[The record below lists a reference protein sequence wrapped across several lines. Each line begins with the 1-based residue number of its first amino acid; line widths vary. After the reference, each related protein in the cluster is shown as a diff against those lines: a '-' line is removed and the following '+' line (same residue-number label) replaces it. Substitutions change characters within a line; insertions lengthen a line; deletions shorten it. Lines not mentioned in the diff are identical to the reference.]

1 MSGYNFLEGVRVV
14 EVAQLGPS
22 SLGGYLADMG
32 ADVIKVEGR
41 DGDPVRY
48 SGTPAI
54 GAPDG
59 PGLLH
64 LRWNR
69 GKRSLGLNLKSEEG
83 AALFRKLVA
92 KADIVIEGMRAGV
105 LDRLGLGFEALRAVN
120 PRIVFCS
127 ISGLG
132 STGPYSTLGSHGPSF
147 DAFGG
152 LTSLNPYGLS
162 PEERKATDWAPI
174 GMHAMGLNAALGTL
188 AALNRA
194 QRTGEGAYVE
204 VTGAESA
211 AHWLPDGINSV
222 LNAPLVFA
230 RPGFLNSREKMAGW
244 PRLFAYATR
253 DGKKVFFQGLSP
265 KFWTRFCDVLDRPD
279 LAALYEQTPDT
290 GEADERAHVE
300 LLKLFASRD
309 FDDWMTLFREH
320 DIPGGPAN
328 SPQTLAHDP
337 HFLAR
342 ENIYE
347 VEQPGVG
354 KLRLGTTAV
363 KTPGQAFAPAAAP
376 AQWQHSTEILGD
388 LLGLDTHEVE
398 RLRAAEAVY
407 TSERCER

>member
-1 MSGYNFLEGVRVV
+1 MSGYNFLEGVRVI

-54 GAPDG
+54 GSPDG

-69 GKRSLGLNLKSEEG
+69 GKRSVGLNLKSPEG
-83 AALFRKLVA
+83 AALFRQLVA

-105 LDRLGLGFEALRAVN
+105 LERLGLGFEALREVN

-132 STGPYSTLGSHGPSF
+132 STGPYAELGSHGPSF

-152 LTSLNPYGLS
+152 LSSLNPYGLS

-188 AALNRA
+188 AALTRA

-204 VTGAESA
+204 VSGAESA
-211 AHWLPDGINSV
+211 AHWLPEGINSV
-222 LNAPLVFA
+222 LNADLLHV
-230 RPGFLNSREKMAGW
+230 REGFLNSRGKMAGW
-244 PRLFAYATR
+244 PRLCAYATR
-253 DGKKVFFQGLSP
+253 DGRKVFFQGLFP
-265 KFWTRFCDVLDRPD
+265 KFWARFCDVVGRQD
-279 LAALYEQTPDT
+279 LADIYAQMADS
-290 GEADERAHVE
+290 GEADERAYAE
-300 LLKLFASRD
+300 LVTLFASRD
-309 FDDWMTLFREH
+309 FDDWMTVFKEH

-328 SPQTLAHDP
+328 SPQTLAVDP

-342 ENIYE
+342 ENVYE
-347 VEQPGVG
+347 VEVEGVG
-354 KLRLGTTAV
+354 KVRLGSTPV
-363 KTPGQAFAPAAAP
+363 KAPGQDFSPEAAP
-376 AQWQHSTEILGD
+376 GLWQHSGQVLIE
-388 LLGLDTHEVE
+388 LLGLDLKDIE
-398 RLRAAEAVY
+398 RLRASDAVY
-407 TSERCER
+407 MG

>member
-41 DGDPVRY
+41 DGDPVRF
-48 SGTPAI
+48 SGTPAL

-69 GKRSLGLNLKSEEG
+69 GKRSLGLNLKNAEG

-105 LDRLGLGFEALRAVN
+105 LDRLGLGFAVLRELN

-132 STGPYSTLGSHGPSF
+132 STGPYAELGSHGPSF

-152 LTSLNPYGLS
+152 LSSLNPYGLS
-162 PEERKATDWAPI
+162 PDERKQTDWAPI

-194 QRTGEGAYVE
+194 QRTGQGAYVE

-211 AHWLPDGINSV
+211 AHWLPEGINSV
-222 LNAPLVFA
+222 LNASRLHA
-230 RPGFLNSREKMAGW
+230 REGFLNSRDKMAGW
-244 PRLFAYATR
+244 PRLCAYATR
-253 DGKKVFFQGLSP
+253 DGKKVFFQGLFP
-265 KFWTRFCDVLDRPD
+265 KFWTRFCEVLDRPD
-279 LAALYEQTPDT
+279 LAALYAQTSDS
-290 GEADERAHVE
+290 GEADERAYVE
-300 LLKLFASRD
+300 LVKLFASRD
-309 FDDWMTLFREH
+309 FDAWMRIFIEH

-328 SPQTLAHDP
+328 SPQTLASDP

-342 ENIYE
+342 ENVYE
-347 VEQPGVG
+347 VDQPGVG
-354 KLRLGTTAV
+354 TLRLGTTPV
-363 KTPGQAFAPAAAP
+363 KTLNQSFAPAAAP
-376 AQWQHSTEILGD
+376 AQWQHSADILLD
-388 LLGLDTHEVE
+388 LLDLDAHEVE
-398 RLRAAEAVY
+398 RLRAGDAVY
-407 TSERCER
+407 LRER

>member
-1 MSGYNFLEGVRVV
+1 MSGYNFLEGVRVI

-54 GAPDG
+54 GGPDG

-69 GKRSLGLNLKSEEG
+69 GKRSLGLNLKSDEG
-83 AALFRKLVA
+83 KALFLQLVE

-105 LDRLGLGFEALRAVN
+105 LERLGLGYAALREVN

-132 STGPYSTLGSHGPSF
+132 STGPYSELGSHGPSF

-152 LTSLNPYGLS
+152 LSALNPYALS
-162 PEERKATDWAPI
+162 PQERKLTDWAPI

-194 QRTGEGAYVE
+194 QRSGQSAYIE

-211 AHWLPDGINSV
+211 AHWLPEGINSV
-222 LNAPLVFA
+222 LNAEQLHA
-230 RPGFLNSREKMAGW
+230 REGFLNSREKMAGW
-244 PRLFAYATR
+244 PRLCAYATR
-253 DGKKVFFQGLSP
+253 DGKKVFFQGLFP
-265 KFWTRFCDVLDRPD
+265 KFWARFCDVLDRPD
-279 LAALYEQTPDT
+279 LAALYSQTPDS
-290 GEADERAHVE
+290 GEADERAYVE
-300 LLKLFASRD
+300 LVNIFAARD
-309 FDDWMTLFREH
+309 FEEWMTIFVEH

-328 SPQTLAHDP
+328 SPQSLASDP

-342 ENIYE
+342 ENVYE
-347 VEQPGVG
+347 VDQPGVG
-354 KLRLGTTAV
+354 KLRLGSTPV
-363 KTPGQAFAPAAAP
+363 KTSGQTFAPAPAP
-376 AQWQHSTEILGD
+376 DKWQHSAEILRD
-388 LLGLDTHEVE
+388 LLELDE
-398 RLRAAEAVY
+398 REIQRLGAADAVY
-407 TSERCER
+407 TEDR